1 MTYYG
6 NPAAEMARRANT
18 PALFPSLWPVGCF
31 PKPPNWVELGMT
43 RAAGGDEIL
52 NVFLTGSELEWS
64 NIYGTHGPFPKQWG
78 EIAQDGYIRFTA
90 ASKFAGCKEGKVFK
104 LGVQG
109 LGYYDDDGL
118 SALALFWPWGG
129 P

>member
-1 MTYYG
+1 ME
-6 NPAAEMARRANT
+6 PMAR
-18 PALFPSLWPVGCF
+18 FPNNGVKL
-31 PKPPNWVELGMT
+31 PKTVH
-43 RAAGGDEIL
+43 I
-52 NVFLTGSELEWS
+52 
-64 NIYGTHGPFPKQWG
+64 
-78 EIAQDGYIRFTA
+78 TA